1 MKVTQHIENAQGK
14 PLFSFEILPP
24 LKGQNIQSI
33 FDSIDPLMEFNPP
46 FIDVT
51 YHREEYEFKE
61 LPSGLLQKKVVK
73 KRPGTVGIC
82 AGIQNKYSVDAIPH
96 ILCGGFTKEE
106 TEDFLIDLHYLG
118 IENALVL
125 RGDQEK
131 GEERFIPKP
140 GGHAYANELVA
151 QVHAMNQGI
160 LLHEETESLPTNFC
174 IGVAAYPEKH
184 FEAVSLEEDMRY
196 LKQKVDAGADYIVTQ
211 MFFNNQHYF
220 DFVDKCRAMDIHVP
234 IIPGLKPLAT
244 ARQLDILPEIFHL
257 EMPEALA
264 SIVSVPSP
272 PNTVSKVVSMLRNT
286 SLPPAPLKDFTR
298 APSCARPPMMVSAPS
313 LPTMAW
319 MFQNVSPM
327 ACPVS
332 EPPSTSMV
340 KPPAVM

>member
-1 MKVTQHIENAQGK
+1 MTKITQYLDESKGKTLFSIEIIPPMKGQHLGELVSHIE
-14 PLFSFEILPP
+14 
-24 LKGQNIQSI
+24 
-33 FDSIDPLMEFNPP
+33 PLMEFNPP
-46 FIDVT
+46 FIEVT
-51 YHREEYEFKE
+51 YHREEYIEKSVDGI
-61 LPSGLLQKKVVK
+61 LKRIPIR
-73 KRPGTVGIC
+73 KRPGTLGIC
-82 AGIQNKYSVDAIPH
+82 AAIMQKFKVEAVPH
-96 ILCGGFTKEE
+96 VICGGFTKEE

-131 GEERFIPKP
+131 GEDRFVPKP

-184 FEAVSLEEDMRY
+184 FEAASLDEDLRY

-234 IIPGLKPLAT
+234 VIPGLKPLAT

-257 EMPEALA
+257 EIPEALA
-264 SIVSVPSP
+264 SEVKKCSNNAAIKQVGIEWAVQQGKELMQAGVPALHFYTMSKSDSVHAIASQ
-272 PNTVSKVVSMLRNT
+272 L
-286 SLPPAPLKDFTR
+286 F
-298 APSCARPPMMVSAPS
+298 
-313 LPTMAW
+313 
-319 MFQNVSPM
+319 
-327 ACPVS
+327 
-332 EPPSTSMV
+332 
-340 KPPAVM
+340 

>member
-1 MKVTQHIENAQGK
+1 MTKITQYLDESKGKTLFSIEIIPPMKGQHLGELVSHIE
-14 PLFSFEILPP
+14 
-24 LKGQNIQSI
+24 
-33 FDSIDPLMEFNPP
+33 PLMEFNPP
-46 FIDVT
+46 FIEVT
-51 YHREEYEFKE
+51 YHREEYIEKSVDGI
-61 LPSGLLQKKVVK
+61 LKRIPIR
-73 KRPGTVGIC
+73 KRPGTLGIC
-82 AGIQNKYSVDAIPH
+82 AAIMQKFKVEAVPH
-96 ILCGGFTKEE
+96 VICGGFTKEE

-131 GEERFIPKP
+131 GEDRFVPKP
-140 GGHAYANELVA
+140 GGHAFANELVA

-184 FEAVSLEEDMRY
+184 FEAASLEEDLRY

-220 DFVDKCRAMDIHVP
+220 DFVEKCRAMDIHVP

-264 SIVSVPSP
+264 SEVKKCTNNVAIKQVGIEWAVQQGKELMQAGVPALHFY
-272 PNTVSKVVSMLRNT
+272 TMSKS
-286 SLPPAPLKDFTR
+286 D
-298 APSCARPPMMVSAPS
+298 
-313 LPTMAW
+313 
-319 MFQNVSPM
+319 
-327 ACPVS
+327 
-332 EPPSTSMV
+332 STHAIASQLF
-340 KPPAVM
+340 